1 MAGRAAMLVNVGT
14 VVMTVLTLASL
25 VGGFGV
31 NWGNIAS
38 HPLNPDIV
46 VRMLK
51 DNKINKVKLFDADSW
66 TMNALAGTGMEVM
79 VGIPNNLLETLA
91 EDYDNAKDWVKEN
104 ITAYM
109 RKDGVNIKYV
119 AVGNEPFLSAY
130 NGSFLKTT
138 FPALKNIHRALK
150 EAGHTDKMKATIP
163 QNAEVYQSA
172 NDKPSEG
179 DFRSDVKQTM
189 LDIVKFFKDND
200 LPFTVNIYPFLSL
213 YLNQHFPFEF
223 AFLDGDGQTI
233 PDNGKNYDNVFDAN
247 YDTLVYALRKAGIK
261 DMKIIVGEVGWPTDG
276 HKYATPKLAEK
287 FYAGLMKR
295 LAKDG
300 GTPLRPERLEV
311 YLFGLLDED
320 MKSIL
325 PGPFERHWGIFRYD
339 GTPKFML
346 DFTGQGR
353 KIVPVGA
360 KGVQYMD
367 KQWCVVNKDTINLE
381 EVGPDLDY
389 ACYHGDCT
397 AMEGGSTCSKLDKIQ
412 NISYAFNMYFQIQG
426 QDVRACDFKGAAM
439 ITKNNASVGSCLFPV
454 QIVSASDDF
463 RISFVFGRFIV
474 VGLVLLGLVTAI

>member
-1 MAGRAAMLVNVGT
+1 MARGVAIFLNAIAIIITL
-14 VVMTVLTLASL
+14 LTLTSTM
-25 VGGFGV
+25 VQGFGV

-51 DNKINKVKLFDADSW
+51 DNNINKVKLFDADSW

-79 VGIPNNLLETLA
+79 VGIPNNLLESLA
-91 EDYDNAKDWVKEN
+91 GDYDHAKDWVKEN
-104 ITAYM
+104 VTTYM
-109 RKDGVNIKYV
+109 RKGGVNIKWV
-119 AVGNEPFLSAY
+119 AVGNEPFLSSY

-138 FPALKNIHRALK
+138 FPALKNIHKALK
-150 EAGHTDKMKATIP
+150 EAGHTDKMKATVP

-189 LDIVKFFKDND
+189 LDIVNFFHDND

-213 YLNQHFPFEF
+213 YLNEHFPVEF
-223 AFLDGDGQTI
+223 AFLDGKGEKMTDKGET
-233 PDNGKNYDNVFDAN
+233 YDNVFDAN

-300 GTPLRPERLEV
+300 GTPSRPERLEV
-311 YLFGLLDED
+311 YLFGFLDED
-320 MKSIL
+320 MKSIA

-353 KIVPVGA
+353 KMVPVAA
-360 KGVQYMD
+360 KGVQYLE
-367 KQWCVVNKDTINLE
+367 KQWCVVNNETMNLE
-381 EVGPDLDY
+381 KIQPDLDY

-397 AMEGGSTCSKLDKIQ
+397 AMEPGSTCSKLDKIQ
-412 NISYAFNMYFQIQG
+412 NISYAFNMYFQIQD

-439 ITKNNASVGSCLFPV
+439 ISKVNATVGSCLFPI
-454 QIVSASDDF
+454 QIVSGCDGGF
-463 RISFVFGRFIV
+463 KIGFVVFG
-474 VGLVLLGLVTAI
+474 LVFLGLVTII

>member
-1 MAGRAAMLVNVGT
+1 MAGGAAMLVNVGT
-14 VVMTVLTLASL
+14 VIMTVLTLASL

-51 DNKINKVKLFDADSW
+51 ENKINKVKLFDADSW

-104 ITAYM
+104 VTAYL
-109 RKDGVNIKYV
+109 RKGGVDIKYV

-138 FPALKNIHRALK
+138 FPALKNIHKALK
-150 EAGHTDKMKATIP
+150 EAGHTNILKATIP

-179 DFRSDVKQTM
+179 DFRSDVKKTM
-189 LDIVKFFKDND
+189 LDIVNFFHDND

-213 YLNQHFPFEF
+213 YLNEHFPVEF
-223 AFLDGDGQTI
+223 AFLDGDGKTI
-233 PDNGKNYDNVFDAN
+233 TDNGKNYDNVFDAN
-247 YDTLVYALRKAGIK
+247 YDTLVYSLRKAGIK

-276 HKYATPKLAEK
+276 HKYASPKLAEK

-295 LAKDG
+295 LAEDG
-300 GTPLRPERLEV
+300 GTPSRPERLEV

-353 KIVPVGA
+353 KMVPVAA
-360 KGVQYMD
+360 KGVQYLE
-367 KQWCVVNKDTINLE
+367 KQWCVVNKDTVNLD

-397 AMEGGSTCSKLDKIQ
+397 AMQGGSTCSNLDKIQ
-412 NISYAFNMYFQIQG
+412 NISYAFNMYFQIQD

-439 ITKNNASVGSCLFPV
+439 ITKTNASVGSCLFPV
-454 QIVSASDDF
+454 QIVSGSDHV
-463 RISFVFGRFIV
+463 RINFVFGRLV
-474 VGLVLLGLVTAI
+474 VFALVLLGLVTAI

>member
-1 MAGRAAMLVNVGT
+1 MPGRAAMLVSVGT
-14 VVMTVLTLASL
+14 VIMTTLTLASL
-25 VGGFGV
+25 VRGFGV

-51 DNKINKVKLFDADSW
+51 DNKINKVKLFDAHSW
-66 TMNALAGTGMEVM
+66 TMNTLAGTGMEVM
-79 VGIPNNLLETLA
+79 VGIPNNLLESLA
-91 EDYDNAKDWVKEN
+91 KDYENAKDWVKEN
-104 ITAYM
+104 VTAYM
-109 RKDGVNIKYV
+109 GKNGVNIKYV

-130 NGSFLKTT
+130 NGSFLETT
-138 FPALKNIHRALK
+138 FPALKNIHKALK

-163 QNAEVYQSA
+163 QNAEVYQSS

-179 DFRSDVKQTM
+179 DFRSDVKKTM
-189 LDIVKFFKDND
+189 VDIVNFFHDND

-213 YLNQHFPFEF
+213 YLNEHFPVEF
-223 AFLDGDGQTI
+223 AFFDGKGESI

-247 YDTLVYALRKAGIK
+247 YDTLVYSLKKAGVK
-261 DMKIIVGEVGWPTDG
+261 DMKIIIGEIGWPTDG

-295 LAKDG
+295 LAKEE

-311 YLFGLLDED
+311 YLFGFLDED
-320 MKSIL
+320 MKSIM

-353 KIVPVGA
+353 KIVPVAA
-360 KGVQYMD
+360 KGVKYLD
-367 KQWCVVNKDTINLE
+367 KQWCIVNKDTINLDK
-381 EVGPDLDY
+381 VAPDLEY

-397 AMEGGSTCSKLDKIQ
+397 AMKGDSRCSKLDRIQ
-412 NISYAFNMYFQIQG
+412 NISYAFNMYYQIQG
-426 QDVRACDFKGAAM
+426 QDVRACDFKGTAR
-439 ITKNNASVGSCLFPV
+439 ITKDNATVGSCLFPI
-454 QIVSASDDF
+454 QIVSGSDDF
-463 RISFVFGRFIV
+463 RISFVLGRFVV
-474 VGLVLLGLVTAI
+474 VGLVLLGFVTII

>member
-1 MAGRAAMLVNVGT
+1 MAGGAVMLVKVGT
-14 VVMTVLTLASL
+14 VIMTVLTLASL
-25 VGGFGV
+25 VEGFGV

-38 HPLNPDIV
+38 HPLNPEIV

-66 TMNALAGTGMEVM
+66 TMNALSGSGMEVM

-91 EDYDNAKDWVKEN
+91 EDYGNAKDWVKEN
-104 ITAYM
+104 VTHYM
-109 RKDGVNIKYV
+109 RKGGVNIKYV

-138 FPALKNIHRALK
+138 FPALKNIHKALK
-150 EAGHTDKMKATIP
+150 EAGHTDKIQATIP

-172 NDKPSEG
+172 NDVPSEG
-179 DFRSDVKQTM
+179 DFRKDVKQTM
-189 LDIVKFFKDND
+189 LDIVNYFHDNG

-213 YLNQHFPFEF
+213 YLNKHFPFEF

-233 PDNGKNYDNVFDAN
+233 NDNGRNYDNVFDAN
-247 YDTLVYALRKAGIK
+247 YDTLVYALKKAGIN
-261 DMKIIVGEVGWPTDG
+261 DMKIVVGEVGWPTDG

-311 YLFGLLDED
+311 YLFGFLDED

-353 KIVPVGA
+353 KIVPVAA
-360 KGVQYMD
+360 KGVQYLE
-367 KQWCVVNKDTINLE
+367 KQWCVVNNDTINLDV
-381 EVGPDLDY
+381 VGPDLDY

-397 AMEGGSTCSKLDKIQ
+397 AMQDGSTCSGLTKIQ
-412 NISYAFNMYFQIQG
+412 NISYAFNMYFQIQD

-454 QIVSASDDF
+454 QIVSGSDYL
-463 RISFVFGRFIV
+463 RINFVFGRFLLF
-474 VGLVLLGLVTAI
+474 GLVFLGLVTVI